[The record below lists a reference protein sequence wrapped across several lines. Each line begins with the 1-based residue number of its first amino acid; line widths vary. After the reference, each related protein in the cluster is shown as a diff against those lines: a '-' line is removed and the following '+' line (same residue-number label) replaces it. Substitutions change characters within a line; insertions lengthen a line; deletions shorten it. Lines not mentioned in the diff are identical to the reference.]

1 MRAAARRIGFGSIS
15 SYIGQQSR
23 NFRTLLVR
31 DALGR
36 FSSIVTE
43 TYRSPFMVRGLG
55 ATVGEYG
62 FARSIVSLVSALSS
76 IPAAMVTDRYP
87 MKKLILLSL
96 VLDMLV
102 PLAYL
107 VTVNW
112 QTAALAWIFESVVLK
127 LSGPPLQVIYI
138 ASLKDR
144 DRATGMGVSATVRSV
159 VGIISPM
166 VAAVLV
172 SYCGGL
178 TVEGIRPV
186 FLVALFVLVANI
198 VLLWR
203 RLEEIDIERS
213 ANPFSLRHF
222 AEVFRGDEALRR
234 YTVMES
240 MREFVIN
247 VVNPY
252 AILYAVLVKGADAYT
267 LGLMSIAELLPMIL
281 FAVPLGRLSDKIGR
295 KKTVY
300 LFRPVRYAADIGL
313 ILAPNASWLPL
324 VQFIRGF
331 RLVSQEVSWT
341 AFTHELVPI
350 NNRIRY
356 VAVTTLVN
364 GIGAFAAALLGSFL
378 WENVWPESL
387 FIFVTVFDACVVM
400 PLFARIPERRKLD
413 Q

>member
-1 MRAAARRIGFGSIS
+1 LGVARRVGFGGIQ
-15 SYIGQQSR
+15 SYISQQSR

-36 FSSIVTE
+36 FSNVITE
-43 TYRSPFMVRGLG
+43 TYRSPFMVNGLG

-62 FARSIVSLVSALSS
+62 LARSVVNLVSALSS
-76 IPAAMVTDRYP
+76 VPAAMITERYP

-96 VLDMLV
+96 ALDMIV

-107 VTVNW
+107 LAVNW
-112 QTAALAWIFESVVLK
+112 QTAALAWVYETVVLK

-138 ASLKDR
+138 ASLKNR
-144 DRATGMGVSATVRSV
+144 DRATGMGISTTVRSI

-166 VAAVLV
+166 IAAVLV
-172 SYCGGL
+172 SYSGGL
-178 TVEGIRPV
+178 TANGIRPV
-186 FLVALFVLVANI
+186 FLVALIVLVANLI
-198 VLLWR
+198 LLWR
-203 RLEEIDIERS
+203 RLEEIGIERS
-213 ANPFSLRHF
+213 STPFSLRHF
-222 AEVFRGDEALRR
+222 SDVFKGDKALQR
-234 YTVMES
+234 YTIMES

-252 AILYAVLVKGADAYT
+252 AILYAVLVKGADAYI
-267 LGLMSIAELLPMIL
+267 LGLMSTAELLPMIL
-281 FAVPLGRLSDKIGR
+281 FAIPLGRLSDRIGR

-313 ILAPNASWLPL
+313 ILVPNAWMLPI

-341 AFTHELVPI
+341 AFSHELVPI
-350 NNRIRY
+350 DKRIRY

-364 GIGAFAAALLGSFL
+364 GIGAFAAALLGSYL

-387 FIFVTVFDACVVM
+387 FIFVTIFDACVVM
-400 PLFARIPERRKLD
+400 PLFARIPERRRLD
-413 Q
+413 E

>member
-1 MRAAARRIGFGSIS
+1 
-15 SYIGQQSR
+15 
-23 NFRTLLVR
+23 
-31 DALGR
+31 
-36 FSSIVTE
+36 
-43 TYRSPFMVRGLG
+43 MVSGLG

-62 FARSIVSLVSALSS
+62 LARSIVNLISALSS
-76 IPAAMVTDRYP
+76 VPAAMITDRYP

-112 QTAALAWIFESVVLK
+112 QTAALAWIYESIVLK

-138 ASLKDR
+138 ASMKDR

-166 VAAVLV
+166 IAAVLV
-172 SYCGGL
+172 SYSGGL
-178 TVEGIRPV
+178 TAQGIRPV
-186 FLVALFVLVANI
+186 FLIALIVLVASI

-203 RLEEIDIERS
+203 RLEEIGIERS
-213 ANPFSLRHF
+213 SNPFSLRHF
-222 AEVFRGDEALRR
+222 ADIFRGDEALRR
-234 YTVMES
+234 YTIMES

-252 AILYAVLVKGADAYT
+252 AILYAVLIKGADAYI
-267 LGLMSIAELLPMIL
+267 LGLMSVAELLPMIL
-281 FAVPLGRLSDKIGR
+281 FAIPLGRLSDKIGR

-313 ILAPNASWLPL
+313 ILVPNAMWLPV

-350 NNRIRY
+350 NKRIRY
-356 VAVTTLVN
+356 VTVTTLVN
-364 GIGAFAAALLGSFL
+364 GIGAFAAALLGSYL
-378 WENVWPESL
+378 WENVLPESL

-413 Q
+413 E